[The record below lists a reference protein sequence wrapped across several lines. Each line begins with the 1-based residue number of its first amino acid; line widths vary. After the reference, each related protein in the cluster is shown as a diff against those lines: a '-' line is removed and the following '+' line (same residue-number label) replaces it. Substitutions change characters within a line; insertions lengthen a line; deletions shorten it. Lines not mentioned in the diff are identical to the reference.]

1 MDHVIISSGDIAM
14 NIPWSIQ
21 MIWPSY
27 TPMGITSGN
36 PPNIAFKFGGIGLQY
51 AFMIVVVIGFDMG

>member
-1 MDHVIISSGDIAM
+1 M